1 MPTDAIRQIRDAE
14 EQAAILCRFAE
25 ERAAEMRENVRI
37 DGEAYCTQA
46 GAEAQAEHDAALAEM
61 HRRAA
66 LLENKKRAEAQA
78 EAQAL
83 AASARERIPEAVKL
97 IVWEIIEK
105 CQ

>member
-1 MPTDAIRQIRDAE
+1 MPTDAMKQIREAE
-14 EQAAILCRFAE
+14 EQAALFCRVAE

-37 DGEAYCTQA
+37 DGEAHCAQVQA
-46 GAEAQAEHDAALAEM
+46 QAQAEGDATLTEM
-61 HRRAA
+61 RRRAM
-66 LLENKKRAEAQA
+66 LLEAKKREEAQA

-83 AASARERIPEAVKL
+83 IAKARERIPEAVKI

>member
-14 EQAAILCRFAE
+14 EQAALLCRIAE
-25 ERAAEMRENVRI
+25 EKAAEMRENVRI
-37 DGEAYCTQA
+37 DGEAHCAQVR
-46 GAEAQAEHDAALAEM
+46 AEAQAECDATLAEM
-61 HRRAA
+61 RRRAT

-78 EAQAL
+78 EAQAM
-83 AASARERIPEAVKL
+83 AAKARERIPEAVKI